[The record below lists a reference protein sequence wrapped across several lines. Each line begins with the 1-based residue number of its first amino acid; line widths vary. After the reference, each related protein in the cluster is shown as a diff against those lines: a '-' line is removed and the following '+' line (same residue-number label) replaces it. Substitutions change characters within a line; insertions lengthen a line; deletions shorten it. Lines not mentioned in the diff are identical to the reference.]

1 MQVFAVSDAAAV
13 LNVSEVQVGRLIA
26 QGEIIATKWGRAW
39 MIDAA
44 SVHRYAALRPE
55 RGRPFE
61 QQRAWDE
68 LLVTQ
73 VGSMK
78 KAKALAVVARRHSV
92 RHSVRVVPGMVEKL
106 RRDSRVVLSG
116 VDAAQAHGAHVS
128 VMPPLDLYVRSKDLA
143 GLMKKYVSAENVT
156 DPNVIIRSVETDVLQ
171 QFGKYVPLIVALV
184 DLIAEGDT
192 RSAQEV
198 LHTMR

>member
-13 LNVSEVQVGRLIA
+13 LSVSEVQVGRLIA
-26 QGEIIATKWGRAW
+26 QGEILATKWGRAW

-61 QQRAWDE
+61 EQRAWDE
-68 LLVTQ
+68 LLAAQ

-78 KAKALAVVARRHSV
+78 KAKTLAVVARRRSV
-92 RHSVRVVPGMVEKL
+92 RHSVRVVPGMV
-106 RRDSRVVLSG
+106 
-116 VDAAQAHGAHVS
+116 
-128 VMPPLDLYVRSKDLA
+128 
-143 GLMKKYVSAENVT
+143 KKYVSAENVT